1 MISQRLGTSTLAW
14 LVGSFDVVVGV
25 VLLARPEQVTAAVST
40 NAQPATGWARL
51 LGVRYLT
58 QGAVELRWASAGVLA
73 GSAGVDALHG
83 LSMYALAAIQ
93 PRYRRPALVSAS
105 LATAGASVTALASR
119 QLTSAPS

>member
-1 MISQRLGTSTLAW
+1 MISRRPRKVLLAR
-14 LVGSFDVVVGV
+14 LVGGFDVVVGV

-40 NAQPATGWARL
+40 DTQPAAGWARL
-51 LGVRYLT
+51 LGARYLA
-58 QGAVELRWASAGVLA
+58 QGAVELAWSRAGVLS

-83 LSMYALAAIQ
+83 LSMYALAAFQ

-119 QLTSAPS
+119 QLKPASS